1 MAFGASYTNAKGR
14 RLMEALDMCNLVYL
28 NDGSPTRVGSV
39 NQRNRSVV
47 DLSLSSPGLAGI
59 CGWTTADDSFCSD
72 HYPIVIDISTL
83 QVRRNEIIRHR
94 KWNSAGADWEKFVE
108 ALANVDIPDDVSYT
122 EFVAILEAACEEAI
136 PVLAGAYNPKYF
148 NVWWTREC
156 HQAVQQRQAALHSYN
171 ANPIMQLFVIY
182 KECVAISKKVIKMAK
197 RTSWASYCSEL
208 NRSTPIRA
216 LWLRI
221 RRLTNRKVS
230 NIQPLVAGLWCEEL
244 LKSITPDSVIV
255 NSCGITG
262 ANTHSS
268 SILPNVDLVLGD
280 ITINELKNAIKAST
294 NTAPGKDLVDYP
306 IVKHLPDA
314 LLHHLLVIFNK
325 IWQTDD
331 FPTSWREVI
340 AVPIPKP
347 GDMGDSLPDG
357 VRILQYADDICLYA
371 TGDDFNVLAVAI
383 REALRYAGTRSEEL
397 VVVVTDCRSALL
409 KLSNFCMQAN
419 VNHIF
424 IEILEEVYRMKVRG
438 QKVRFVWTRAH
449 VGVTGNEFADS
460 LSNSARRN
468 GLNLDVRLPFTDLYV
483 VAYRQLKAGWQQLYD
498 DARVGNHYRQMN
510 PRIAVKPWFSRFE
523 LSRPD
528 IRVINRLRS
537 NHGLC
542 GAYLH
547 RIGLRSSSGCEDC
560 GEEEETLKHIFMDC
574 PIHWQARHQ
583 MLNSVGLHLE
593 NPLHFDQII
602 NCNLL
607 SVYKEVCNFIK
618 TTTKKI

>member
-1 MAFGASYTNAKGR
+1 MYSRYLAFGER
-14 RLMEALDMCNLVYL
+14 ECL
-28 NDGSPTRVGSV
+28 P
-39 NQRNRSVV
+39 QQ
-47 DLSLSSPGLAGI
+47 PGLAQNPNEEGKGTGKYRI
-59 CGWTTADDSFCSD
+59 ADDPF
-72 HYPIVIDISTL
+72 PF
-83 QVRRNEIIRHR
+83 
-94 KWNSAGADWEKFVE
+94 W
-108 ALANVDIPDDVSYT
+108 
-122 EFVAILEAACEEAI
+122 ILKQILSRAEEAKMLGN
-136 PVLAGAYNPKYF
+136 PRTVCSLDFKVLYLAFGE
-148 NVWWTREC
+148 REC
-156 HQAVQQRQAALHSYN
+156 LPQQPGLAQ
-171 ANPIMQLFVIY
+171 NPNEEGKGTGKY
-182 KECVAISKKVIKMAK
+182 
-197 RTSWASYCSEL
+197 
-208 NRSTPIRA
+208 
-216 LWLRI
+216 RI
-221 RRLTNRKVS
+221 
-230 NIQPLVAGLWCEEL
+230 
-244 LKSITPDSVIV
+244 
-255 NSCGITG
+255 
-262 ANTHSS
+262 
-268 SILPNVDLVLGD
+268 
-280 ITINELKNAIKAST
+280 
-294 NTAPGKDLVDYP
+294 
-306 IVKHLPDA
+306 
-314 LLHHLLVIFNK
+314 
-325 IWQTDD
+325 
-331 FPTSWREVI
+331 
-340 AVPIPKP
+340 
-347 GDMGDSLPDG
+347 
-357 VRILQYADDICLYA
+357 ADDPFPFWILKQILSRAEEAKMLGNPRTVCSLDFKVLYLAFGERECLPQQPGLA
-371 TGDDFNVLAVAI
+371 LGKGTGKYRIADDPFPFWILKQILSRAEEAKML
-383 REALRYAGTRSEEL
+383 EALRYAGTRSEEL

-483 VAYRQLKAGWQQLYD
+483 VAYRQLEAGWQQLYD

-574 PIHWQARHQ
+574 PIHWLARHQ

-602 NCNLL
+602 HCNLL

-618 TTTKKI
+618 TITKKI

>member
-1 MAFGASYTNAKGR
+1 MLQECNEPPLHLRRKLLSDRFLLRIRSFPADLLGKIR
-14 RLMEALDMCNLVYL
+14 RLNEHDLICNFWL
-28 NDGSPTRVGSV
+28 
-39 NQRNRSVV
+39 
-47 DLSLSSPGLAGI
+47 
-59 CGWTTADDSFCSD
+59 
-72 HYPIVIDISTL
+72 
-83 QVRRNEIIRHR
+83 
-94 KWNSAGADWEKFVE
+94 
-108 ALANVDIPDDVSYT
+108 
-122 EFVAILEAACEEAI
+122 
-136 PVLAGAYNPKYF
+136 
-148 NVWWTREC
+148 
-156 HQAVQQRQAALHSYN
+156 
-171 ANPIMQLFVIY
+171 
-182 KECVAISKKVIKMAK
+182 K
-197 RTSWASYCSEL
+197 RTSPTLATSFAATAEYSNLIHTCTSPSVFWCDFAL
-208 NRSTPIRA
+208 FQNRIKYA
-216 LWLRI
+216 VIDVDRI
-221 RRLTNRKVS
+221 GGPQGVPAVFFEQLYSRF
-230 NIQPLVAGLWCEEL
+230 PGGY
-244 LKSITPDSVIV
+244 VIYTDG
-255 NSCGITG
+255 S
-262 ANTHSS
+262 
-268 SILPNVDLVLGD
+268 
-280 ITINELKNAIKAST
+280 KASDGCGCAFYDPQT
-294 NTAPGKDLVDYP
+294 GTSGAFKLNTLAS
-306 IVKHLPDA
+306 
-314 LLHHLLVIFNK
+314 IF
-325 IWQTDD
+325 TC
-331 FPTSWREVI
+331 E
-340 AVPIPKP
+340 
-347 GDMGDSLPDG
+347 
-357 VRILQYADDICLYA
+357 
-371 TGDDFNVLAVAI
+371 AVAI

-574 PIHWQARHQ
+574 PIHWLARHQ

-602 NCNLL
+602 HCNLL
-607 SVYKEVCNFIK
+607 SVYKDVCNFIK
-618 TTTKKI
+618 TITKKI